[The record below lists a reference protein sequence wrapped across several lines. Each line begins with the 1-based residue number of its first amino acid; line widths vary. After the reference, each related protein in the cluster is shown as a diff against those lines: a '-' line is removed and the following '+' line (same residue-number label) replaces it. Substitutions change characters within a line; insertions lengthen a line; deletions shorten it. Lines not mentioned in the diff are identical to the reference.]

1 MLPQLANTYTP
12 AKEYPT
18 GFWFSSP
25 KLNGI
30 RCVYQRFGNIKGLR
44 SQTLTTRFVGLDRLE
59 LSCQTLCDA
68 NNLSFLD
75 GELFIPGK
83 TLDELTVLV
92 RDRTNYDLADK
103 FAVEFRISAVVPTT
117 NSNLTAHQMVTRMR
131 EITSAQGMVII
142 SFIPQQ
148 LIRSTPLGVLD
159 EYTKIVN
166 SGISDEIFL
175 RNPDSVYSEVRSL
188 RGANAPSDNLL
199 KVKGITSGI
208 FTVVGFTQNPVVNF
222 VSYMS
227 VEGMVNGVNKITRVY
242 GLNDEEEQ
250 DLWMNRDSYIGKQV
264 QIVYMG
270 LSSTGNLR
278 TPALGRFV

>member
-1 MLPQLANTYTP
+1 MLLQLANTYNP

-30 RCVYQRFGNIKGLR
+30 RCVYQRFGEIKGLR

-59 LSCQTLCDA
+59 LACQAICDA

-92 RDRTNYDLADK
+92 RDRTNYDLAEK
-103 FAVEFRISAVVPTT
+103 FAVQFRVSAVVETT
-117 NSNLTAHQMVTRMR
+117 NPNLTGHQMIALMR
-131 EITSAQGMVII
+131 KNIPATGMV
-142 SFIPQQ
+142 SHIPQE

-175 RNPDSVYSEVRSL
+175 RNPDSVYSEVRS
-188 RGANAPSDNLL
+188 DNLL

-222 VSYMS
+222 ISYMS
-227 VEGMVNGVNKITRVY
+227 V
-242 GLNDEEEQ
+242 
-250 DLWMNRDSYIGKQV
+250 
-264 QIVYMG
+264 
-270 LSSTGNLR
+270 
-278 TPALGRFV
+278 